1 MSPPIAPPGTSADA
15 LTFSDLDVGYRV
27 RGRNRRV
34 LRGLSLSIG
43 RGEAYG
49 LVGESG
55 CGKSTAALAAVR
67 YLPRNGKVA
76 AGSIAVDGRNLLSL
90 RDAELRH
97 LRANTV
103 SMVYQDPGR
112 ALNPSIRVGKQVAEV
127 FSLKGASPTESLR
140 QAAAML
146 MRYDQ
151 SGLEG

>member
-1 MSPPIAPPGTSADA
+1 MSPPIILPGTSADA

-67 YLPRNGKVA
+67 YLPRNGKVG
-76 AGSIAVDGRNLLSL
+76 AGNISVDGRNLLSL
-90 RDAELRH
+90 RDAELRQ

-103 SMVYQDPGR
+103 SMVYQDPGK
-112 ALNPSIRVGKQVAEV
+112 ALKAVIRD
-127 FSLKGASPTESLR
+127 GAFVIDRLPTR
-140 QAAAML
+140 PAAAV
-146 MRYDQ
+146 DIA
-151 SGLEG
+151 